1 MSIRDIGLYVGMM
14 TSNVI
19 IQQLGAY
26 SGVQTSLLILPL
38 YIGNFCA
45 INVMRCMPTKK
56 DQGSS
61 SGRDV
66 ESASS
71 QKLET
76 TVVFVDPPFFYTIV
90 LGMLHVVANLSNLYA
105 ISVLGSGLFQV
116 LYSSQPIFIALLSRV
131 LLGTQLSNERW
142 VSLLI
147 TIIGLIF
154 AVGHE
159 YLPGEGVESLN
170 VEGGE
175 ETLVENEEATEYV
188 AGVVAA
194 IMGAALFAC
203 IGVFSEGFLSGKE
216 TRFTTAGAPVDGQ
229 KFIDFL
235 MRTALCCCL
244 LWFFT
249 SIFPSWDDVVRQPMQ
264 RAGSSEQYLLFLS
277 LILSVC
283 QGVQNQSYFA
293 VISRRGGIL
302 VGLLNCGVTILVFML
317 SSFLF
322 CTYDQGQCVTLPKG
336 LGAVVAAGGIVAYSL
351 AT

>member
-1 MSIRDIGLYVGMM
+1 MS
-14 TSNVI
+14 
-19 IQQLGAY
+19 
-26 SGVQTSLLILPL
+26 LPI
-38 YIGNFCA
+38 YPICTPYQCWEAVSFKCST
-45 INVMRCMPTKK
+45 VPSP
-56 DQGSS
+56 SS
-61 SGRDV
+61 SLF
-66 ESASS
+66 SAGYCSD
-71 QKLET
+71 T
-76 TVVFVDPPFFYTIV
+76 AF
-90 LGMLHVVANLSNLYA
+90 
-105 ISVLGSGLFQV
+105 
-116 LYSSQPIFIALLSRV
+116 
-131 LLGTQLSNERW
+131 NERW

-175 ETLVENEEATEYV
+175 ETLTENEKATEYV

-229 KFIDFL
+229 KFIDLL

-264 RAGSSEQYLLFLS
+264 RAGSSEQYLLFS
-277 LILSVC
+277 VSYSVC
-283 QGVQNQSYFA
+283 QGVQNESYFN

-302 VGLLNCGVTILVFML
+302 VGLLNNVEFLFARMIKANALLCPKVLEL
-317 SSFLF
+317 SSRQEVL
-322 CTYDQGQCVTLPKG
+322 
-336 LGAVVAAGGIVAYSL
+336 AYSL